1 MSRRLSAFT
10 RIALAIVPAVALVAA
25 CSAGSTPEPGAGAS
39 FVLKVTD
46 PGNSG
51 PLAVAKRDG
60 TFDAALKPLGA
71 RVEWVTTTPGFSSM
85 LKLFNTRELDVSGAA
100 FSPVVGALSK
110 DVGVKIVAVADP
122 AGQDQSGIVV
132 TPESGVRSVADLVG
146 KRVAVNPAGKGE
158 YIVLKA
164 LAAAGIPAD
173 KVTRVPLQQKDAAS
187 AFATGKVEGW
197 ASFLVPYQEA
207 KAAGA
212 VEIVTEKQIGSKDNT
227 VVVFRTEVLDQ
238 RPDVAAKYLEVLQGL
253 TAKQKAHPADFE
265 NVFEKT
271 GPRALTGDRLAD
283 AVRVGG
289 EVTVPRLPR
298 ESDAADLADVV
309 TTFADNGVIK
319 NRITANDIFY
329 DLKAKLNPEQLAA
342 LNGGAG
348 R

>member
-1 MSRRLSAFT
+1 MSRRLPAFT
-10 RIALAIVPAVALVAA
+10 RIALAIVPVVALVAA
-25 CSAGSTPEPGAGAS
+25 CGSGSTPEQGGNTP

-51 PLAVAKRDG
+51 PLAVGKRDG
-60 TFDAALKPLGA
+60 SFDAALAPLGA
-71 RVEWVTTTPGFSSM
+71 KIQWVSTTPGFSST
-85 LKLFNTRELDVSGAA
+85 LKLFNTGELDVSGAA

-132 TPESGVRSVADLVG
+132 SKESGVTNVAGLVG
-146 KRVAVNPAGKGE
+146 KRIAVNPAAKGE
-158 YIVLKA
+158 YITLKA
-164 LAAAGIPAD
+164 LAQAGIPAD

-187 AFATGKVEGW
+187 AFATGKVDAW

-212 VEIVTEKQIGSKDNT
+212 VEIATEKQIGSKDNS
-227 VVVFRTEVLDQ
+227 VVVFRTEILDQ

-253 TAKQKAHPADFE
+253 TAKQKAAPADFE
-265 NVFEKT
+265 NVFDKT

-289 EVTVPRLPR
+289 EATVPRLPI
-298 ESDAADLADVV
+298 ESDATDLADVV
-309 TTFADNGVIK
+309 NTFADNGVISR
-319 NRITANDIFY
+319 RITAADIFY
-329 DLKAKLNPEQLAA
+329 DLKSKLTPDQLAA
-342 LNGGAG
+342 LKGK
-348 R
+348 

>member
-1 MSRRLSAFT
+1 MSRRLPAFS
-10 RIALAIVPAVALVAA
+10 RIALAILPVALIAA
-25 CSAGSTPEPGAGAS
+25 CGSTPEQGEQPT

-60 TFDAALKPLGA
+60 SFDAALAPLGA
-71 RVEWVTTTPGFSSM
+71 KVQWVSTTPGFSSM
-85 LKLFNTRELDVSGAA
+85 LKLFNTGELDVSGAA

-122 AGQDQSGIVV
+122 AGQDQSGIIV
-132 TPESGVRSVADLVG
+132 TPESGATTVAGLVG
-146 KRVAVNPAGKGE
+146 KRIAVNPAGKGE
-158 YIVLKA
+158 YITLKA
-164 LAAAGIPAD
+164 LAQAGIPAD

-187 AFATGKVEGW
+187 AFATGKVDAW

-212 VEIVTEKQIGSKDNT
+212 KEIATEKSIGSKDNT
-227 VVVFRTEVLDQ
+227 VVVFRTEVLDK
-238 RPDVAAKYLEVLQGL
+238 RPDIAAKYLEVLQGL
-253 TAKQKAHPADFE
+253 TAKQKATPADFE

-289 EVTVPRLPR
+289 EATVPRLPAAA
-298 ESDAADLADVV
+298 DATDLADVV
-309 TTFADNGVIK
+309 NTFADNGVITR
-319 NRITANDIFY
+319 RITAADIFY
-329 DLKAKLNPEQLAA
+329 DLKAKLTPEQLAA
-342 LNGGAG
+342 LKEK
-348 R
+348 

>member
-1 MSRRLSAFT
+1 MSRRLPAFS
-10 RIALAIVPAVALVAA
+10 RIALAIAPVVALVAA
-25 CSAGSTPEPGAGAS
+25 CGSGSTPEQGAQAS

-46 PGNSG
+46 PGNTG
-51 PLAVAKRDG
+51 PLAVGKRDG
-60 TFDAALKPLGA
+60 TFDAALAPLGA
-71 RVEWVTTTPGFSSM
+71 KIQWVSTTPGFSSN
-85 LKLFNTRELDVSGAA
+85 LKLFNTKELDVSGAA

-132 TPESGVRSVADLVG
+132 GPESGVTSVAGLVG
-146 KRVAVNPAGKGE
+146 KRIAVNPAGKGE
-158 YIVLKA
+158 YITLKA
-164 LAAAGIPAD
+164 LAQAGIPAD

-187 AFATGKVEGW
+187 AFATGKVDAW

-212 VEIVTEKQIGSKDNT
+212 REIATEKSIGSNDNT
-227 VVVFRTEVLDQ
+227 VVVFRTEVLEQ

-253 TAKQKAHPADFE
+253 TAKQKAAPADFE

-289 EVTVPRLPR
+289 EVTVPRLPAD
-298 ESDAADLADVV
+298 SDAADLADVV
-309 TTFADNGVIK
+309 NTFADNGVITR
-319 NRITANDIFY
+319 RITAADIFY
-329 DLKAKLNPEQLAA
+329 DLRSKLSPEQLAA
-342 LNGGAG
+342 LKEN
-348 R
+348 

>member
-1 MSRRLSAFT
+1 MSRRLPAFS
-10 RIALAIVPAVALVAA
+10 RIALAIAPVVALVAA
-25 CSAGSTPEPGAGAS
+25 CGSGSTPEQGAQAS

-46 PGNSG
+46 PGNTG
-51 PLAVAKRDG
+51 PLAVGKRDG
-60 TFDAALKPLGA
+60 TFDAALAPLGA
-71 RVEWVTTTPGFSSM
+71 KIQWVSTTPGFSSN
-85 LKLFNTRELDVSGAA
+85 LKLFNTKELDVSGAA

-132 TPESGVRSVADLVG
+132 TPESGVTSVAGLVG
-146 KRVAVNPAGKGE
+146 KRIAVNPAGKGE
-158 YIVLKA
+158 YITLKA
-164 LAAAGIPAD
+164 LAQAGIPAD

-187 AFATGKVEGW
+187 AFATGKVDAW

-212 VEIVTEKQIGSKDNT
+212 REIATEKSIGSNDNT
-227 VVVFRTEVLDQ
+227 VVVFRTEVLEQ

-253 TAKQKAHPADFE
+253 TAKQKAAPADFE

-289 EVTVPRLPR
+289 EVTVPRLPAD
-298 ESDAADLADVV
+298 SDAADLADVV
-309 TTFADNGVIK
+309 NTFADNGVITR
-319 NRITANDIFY
+319 RITAADIFY
-329 DLKAKLNPEQLAA
+329 DLRSKLSPEQLAA
-342 LNGGAG
+342 LKEN
-348 R
+348 

>member
-1 MSRRLSAFT
+1 MSRRLPAFS
-10 RIALAIVPAVALVAA
+10 RIALAIVPVVALVAA
-25 CSAGSTPEPGAGAS
+25 CGSDSTPEQGAQAS

-51 PLAVAKRDG
+51 PLAVGKRDG
-60 TFDAALKPLGA
+60 TFDAALAPLGA
-71 RVEWVTTTPGFSSM
+71 KIEWVSTTPGFSSM
-85 LKLFNTRELDVSGAA
+85 LKLFNTSELDVSGAA

-132 TPESGVRSVADLVG
+132 TPESGVTTVAGLVG
-146 KRVAVNPAGKGE
+146 KRIAVNPAGKGE
-158 YIVLKA
+158 YITLKA
-164 LAAAGIPAD
+164 LAQAGIPAD

-187 AFATGKVEGW
+187 AFATGKVDAW

-212 VEIVTEKQIGSKDNT
+212 KEIATEKSVGSKDNT

-238 RPDVAAKYLEVLQGL
+238 RPDIAAKYLEVLQGL
-253 TAKQKAHPADFE
+253 TAKQKAAPADFE
-265 NVFEKT
+265 NVFEKS

-289 EVTVPRLPR
+289 EVTVPRLPA
-298 ESDAADLADVV
+298 ESDAVDLADVV
-309 TTFADNGVIK
+309 NTFADNGVISR
-319 NRITANDIFY
+319 RITAADIFY
-329 DLKAKLNPEQLAA
+329 DLKSKLTPDQLAA
-342 LNGGAG
+342 LKGK
-348 R
+348 

>member
-1 MSRRLSAFT
+1 MSRRLPAFS
-10 RIALAIVPAVALVAA
+10 RIALAIAPVVALVAA
-25 CSAGSTPEPGAGAS
+25 CGSGSTPEQGAQAS

-46 PGNSG
+46 PGNTG
-51 PLAVAKRDG
+51 PLAVGKRDG
-60 TFDAALKPLGA
+60 TFDAALAPLGA
-71 RVEWVTTTPGFSSM
+71 KIQWVSTTPGFSSN
-85 LKLFNTRELDVSGAA
+85 LKLFNTKELDVSGAA

-132 TPESGVRSVADLVG
+132 TPESGVTSVAGLVG
-146 KRVAVNPAGKGE
+146 KRIAVNPAGKGE
-158 YIVLKA
+158 YITLKA
-164 LAAAGIPAD
+164 LAQAGIPAD

-187 AFATGKVEGW
+187 AFATGKVDAW

-212 VEIVTEKQIGSKDNT
+212 REIATEKSIGSNDNT
-227 VVVFRTEVLDQ
+227 VVVFRTEVLEQ

-253 TAKQKAHPADFE
+253 TAKQKAAPADFE

-289 EVTVPRLPR
+289 EVTVPRLPAD
-298 ESDAADLADVV
+298 SDAADLADVV
-309 TTFADNGVIK
+309 NTFADNGVITR
-319 NRITANDIFY
+319 RITAADIFY
-329 DLKAKLNPEQLAA
+329 DLRSKLSPEQLAA
-342 LNGGAG
+342 LKEK
-348 R
+348 

>member
-1 MSRRLSAFT
+1 MSRRLPAFS
-10 RIALAIVPAVALVAA
+10 RIALAIVPVVALVAA
-25 CSAGSTPEPGAGAS
+25 CGSGSTPEPGAQAS

-46 PGNSG
+46 PGNTG
-51 PLAVAKRDG
+51 PLAVGKRDG
-60 TFDAALKPLGA
+60 TFDAALAPLGA
-71 RVEWVTTTPGFSSM
+71 KIQWVNTTPGFSSM
-85 LKLFNTRELDVSGAA
+85 LKLFNTEELDVSGAA

-132 TPESGVRSVADLVG
+132 TPESGVTSVAGLVG
-146 KRVAVNPAGKGE
+146 KRIAVNPAGKGE
-158 YIVLKA
+158 YITLKA
-164 LAAAGIPAD
+164 LAQAGIPAD

-187 AFATGKVEGW
+187 AFATGKVDAW

-212 VEIVTEKQIGSKDNT
+212 REIVTEKAIGSHDNT

-253 TAKQKAHPADFE
+253 TAKQKAAPADFE

-283 AVRVGG
+283 AIRVGG
-289 EVTVPRLPR
+289 EVTVPRLPA
-298 ESDAADLADVV
+298 ESDATDLADVV
-309 TTFADNGVIK
+309 NTFADNGVISR
-319 NRITANDIFY
+319 RIAATDIFY
-329 DLKAKLNPEQLAA
+329 DLRSKLSPEQLAA
-342 LNGGAG
+342 LKDK
-348 R
+348 